1 MAPPAWTRAR
11 TRAPKE
17 QASAVER
24 RRRLHSSQLPGRRNF
39 ATAAAS
45 ALNTPARKPAP
56 PRPLEPQLL
65 PKVRCYFAEFP
76 WKH

>member
-1 MAPPAWTRAR
+1 MAPPAWTRF
-11 TRAPKE
+11 RAPKE

-24 RRRLHSSQLPGRRNF
+24 AATPSQQPVLPGRRNF